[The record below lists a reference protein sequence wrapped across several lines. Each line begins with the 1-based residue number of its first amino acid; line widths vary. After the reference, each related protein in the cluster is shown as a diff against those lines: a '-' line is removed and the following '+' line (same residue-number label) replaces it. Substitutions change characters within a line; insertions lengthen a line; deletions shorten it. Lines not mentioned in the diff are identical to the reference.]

1 MKILFL
7 SHLVPWP
14 TNTGG
19 KQILYNQIKGL
30 SASHDV
36 SMICFRHPDYS
47 EDGGLSGFCKSLM
60 ILDIPRTRKVL
71 LNAIVGLV
79 RFVPLTVSLYAS
91 RKHSATIRE
100 HLDRESYDVVISRI
114 EMVQFIPASYK
125 GPMILLMEDPEPLK
139 FTRLDKRGWKIH
151 QRIFHWFESW
161 RLSSYERRQSPRF
174 DRVTLISEEDVRDNQ
189 AFMPDARLACVPYGT
204 DPDWFSPSDEVK
216 RVDGM
221 IVFSGN
227 MYQALNAAGA
237 IIFCREFFPL
247 IKKEV
252 PGASLWI
259 VGANPTPE
267 ILQWGQTEGITVTG
281 AVPEIR
287 DYLRMARVSICP
299 ISLKIGVQTK
309 VLEAMAC
316 GTPVVSTSAGNSG
329 IQAVSGKGLYVAD
342 SPPEFSARVVSLL
355 KGENWDEMSASAR
368 RFVLDHFSWRKSVGK
383 MEKLIS
389 DILIDHK
396 KSSLHN

>member
-19 KQILYNQIKGL
+19 KQILYNQVKGL
-30 SASHDV
+30 SVSHDV
-36 SMICFRHPDYS
+36 SMICFLHPDS
-47 EDGGLSGFCKSLM
+47 SGDGGLSGLCKSLIIM
-60 ILDIPRTRKVL
+60 DIPRTRKVL

-79 RFVPLTVSLYAS
+79 RFVPLTISLYTS

-100 HLDRESYDVVISRI
+100 HLEKESYDVVISRI
-114 EMVQFIPASYK
+114 EMAQFIPASYS

-139 FTRLDKRGWKIH
+139 FTRLNKRSWKIH
-151 QRIFHWFESW
+151 QRIFRWFESR
-161 RLSSYERRQSPRF
+161 RLSRYERCQSPRF
-174 DRVTLISEEDVRDNQ
+174 DRVTLISEEDVRDNRT
-189 AFMPDARLACVPYGT
+189 FMPDARLTCVPYGT
-204 DPDWFSPSDEVK
+204 DPEWFSPSDEVK
-216 RVDGM
+216 RIDGM

-227 MYQALNAAGA
+227 MYQPLNAAGA
-237 IIFCREFFPL
+237 IHFCREIFPL

-252 PGASLWI
+252 PGALLWI
-259 VGANPTPE
+259 VGANPIPE
-267 ILQWGQTEGITVTG
+267 VLQWGQTEGITVTG

-316 GTPVVSTSAGNSG
+316 GTPVVTTSAGNSG
-329 IQAVSGKGLYVAD
+329 IQAISGEGLYVAD
-342 SPPEFSARVVSLL
+342 SPSEFATRVASLL

-368 RFVLDHFSWRKSVGK
+368 RFVLDRFSWRKSVEK

-389 DILIDHK
+389 EIMIDHK
-396 KSSLHN
+396 KGASHN